1 MEKEIKSK
9 DQIINH
15 LLVSLE
21 GLTRYPNRNAVID
34 DTVSSPGLFET
45 LPQSNQ
51 TGNSLETRQ
60 GIGFIKD
67 IIKLHSN
74 KENNDENNNISN
86 TCITSIRSQLELVRK
101 EKHDV
106 YLKQKSSEYNSKEKN
121 DKANND

>member
-1 MEKEIKSK
+1 MVHIAKLEKEIKSK

-34 DTVSSPGLFET
+34 DTVSSPGLFGT

-106 YLKQKSSEYNSKEKN
+106 YLK
-121 DKANND
+121 